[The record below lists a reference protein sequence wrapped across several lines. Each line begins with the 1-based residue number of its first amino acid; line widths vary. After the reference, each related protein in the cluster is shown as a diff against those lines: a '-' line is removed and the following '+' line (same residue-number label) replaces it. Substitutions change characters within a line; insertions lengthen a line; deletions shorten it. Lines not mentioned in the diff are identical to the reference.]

1 MSILNCDNISLSYG
15 TKEIIKNITF
25 SLNDGEKMGIIGVNG
40 AGKSTLLNIICG
52 KTEPTTG
59 TVSIRKDCTVGMLNQ
74 IIDTDFIGKTVY
86 EYAVSAFESLIR
98 TERELEELADRLKDD
113 PSLTDQYT
121 SRLYDF
127 KLKGGAEYKTKTKS
141 FLARFGFRAD
151 MYDFPAENLSGG
163 QRTRL
168 ALATLLLTDS
178 KLIILDEPTNHLDIE
193 TVEWLED
200 YIRSSSAAFM
210 IVSHDRFFLD
220 RVTTTTLEIENL
232 TATKYQGGYSE
243 FKEKKRKLTEDA
255 AKHYEQQQK
264 EIKRLEA
271 FIENQRKWNRERNI
285 IAAESRQKAID
296 RMVKFEKP
304 KAPPKSI
311 NIVVQSVSGSSDV
324 LSVRHLSK
332 SFDGNS
338 LFSDLSFELKKG
350 DRMLVI
356 GPNGCGKS
364 TLLKIINGQLK
375 ADSGVCELGYSQ
387 TVGYYDQEI
396 QQLNPAN
403 TVIEELLETDP
414 DMTTGDAR
422 NRLAQYGFYGDDVFK
437 EVCLL
442 SGGEK
447 ARLSICK
454 LVMQSVSFLILDE
467 PTNHLDIPSKEIL
480 ENALLSY
487 GGTILA
493 VSHDRYFIRSLSTR
507 ILEIDKI
514 GFADGY
520 AVFNG
525 GYDAYIARRRKQ
537 SAPTVTEAAPES
549 AAKSDYLA
557 AKREKSQ
564 KRSEMKRYAFLGK
577 EIERLEK
584 REKEIEVAM
593 LEKSSDYKLLSELS
607 DETARIKETLE
618 CYYEEYFALAEEYG
632 E

>member
-1 MSILNCDNISLSYG
+1 MSILSCDNISLSYG
-15 TKEIIKNITF
+15 TKDIIKNITF

-52 KTEPTTG
+52 KTEPTSG
-59 TVSIRKDCTVGMLNQ
+59 TVSIRKDCTVGMLDQ
-74 IIDTDFIGKTVY
+74 MIDTDFIGKTVY

-98 TERELEELADRLKDD
+98 TEHELEELADRLKDD

-127 KLKGGAEYKTKTKS
+127 KLKGGSEYKTKTKS

-151 MYDFPAENLSGG
+151 MYDFPAEKLSGG

-178 KLIILDEPTNHLDIE
+178 KIIILDEPTNHLDIE

-296 RMVKFEKP
+296 RMVKLEKP
-304 KAPPKSI
+304 KAPPKNI

-332 SFDGNS
+332 TFDGNN

-375 ADSGVCELGYSQ
+375 ADSGVYELGYSQ

-403 TVIEELLETDP
+403 TVINELLETDS

-437 EVCLL
+437 EVYLL

-487 GGTILA
+487 GGTLLA
-493 VSHDRYFIRSLSTR
+493 VSHDRYFIRSLATR

-514 GFADGY
+514 GFPNGY
-520 AVFNG
+520 TVFNG
-525 GYDAYIARRRKQ
+525 GYDAFMAHRRKQ
-537 SAPTVTEAAPES
+537 TAPTMTESAPES

-564 KRSEMKRYAFLGK
+564 KRSDMKRYAFLGK

-584 REKEIEVAM
+584 REKEIQAEM
-593 LEKSSDYKLLSELS
+593 LEKASDYKLLSELS
-607 DETARIKETLE
+607 DESAKTKETLE
-618 CYYEEYFALAEEYG
+618 SYYEEYFALAEEYG